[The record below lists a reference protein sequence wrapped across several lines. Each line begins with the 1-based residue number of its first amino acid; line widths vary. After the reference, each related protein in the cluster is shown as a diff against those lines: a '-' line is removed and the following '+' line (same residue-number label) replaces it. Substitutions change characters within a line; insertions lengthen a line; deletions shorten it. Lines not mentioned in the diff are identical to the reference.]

1 MALNIKDPLAEQLAA
16 EVAELTGETKTSA
29 VRIALAERRDR
40 LRSRVGTGDDRAQ
53 RLQDFLE
60 RELWPQIPPDL
71 IGHAPDRAERE
82 DILGYGPEGV

>member
-1 MALNIKDPLAEQLAA
+1 MALNIKDPQAEQLAA
-16 EVAELTGETKTSA
+16 EVAELAGETKTSA
-29 VRIALAERRDR
+29 VRVALAERRDR
-40 LRSRVGTGDDRAQ
+40 LRSRVSNADRAH

-71 IGHAPDRAERE
+71 IGHAPGRAERE